1 MEDLSKIQW
10 QWRCF
15 TDFTA
20 AQMHEILA
28 VRQEVFVVEQKC
40 VYLDADCFD
49 CSSFHLLGR
58 AEDGQLGAYARLS
71 FPGSRYQEPSI
82 GRLLTTASYRGR
94 GLGRMALRLAIKK
107 SRREYPGKV
116 IRISAQLHL
125 ESFYGEFGF
134 RGRGLP
140 YDEDGIAHIDM
151 FLEQDG

>member
-1 MEDLSKIQW
+1 MVDLSNIQW

-40 VYLDADCFD
+40 IYRDADSFD

-58 AEDGQLGAYARLS
+58 AENGQLGAYARLN
-71 FPGSRYQEPSI
+71 FPGSRYLEPSI
-82 GRLLTTASYRGR
+82 GRLLTTTSFRGR
-94 GLGRMALRLAIKK
+94 GLGVMALRRAIKK
-107 SRREYPGKV
+107 SRREYPGRV
-116 IRISAQLHL
+116 IRISAQLYL
-125 ESFYGEFGF
+125 ESFYKGFGF

-151 FLEQDG
+151 FLEQNS